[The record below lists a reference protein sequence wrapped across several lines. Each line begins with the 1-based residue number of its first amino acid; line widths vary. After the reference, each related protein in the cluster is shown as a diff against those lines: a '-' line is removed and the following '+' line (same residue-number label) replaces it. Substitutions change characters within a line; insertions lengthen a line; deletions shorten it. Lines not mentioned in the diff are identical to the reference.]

1 MYKVIIAD
9 DEPNIRNGLAQAIKW
24 ESLGMAVVGVARDG
38 EDTIALIEEKT
49 PDICLLDIRMP
60 FHDGLEIAA
69 KVKESKPDT
78 IIIFISGH
86 DEFEYAQSALKL
98 KAYDYILKPV
108 NLGLIEQVLKK
119 AKKELEEKKE
129 KEKKYAIA
137 NIMLQ
142 KNLPVIRHE
151 FILEWLRGEL
161 SEDEIQEGLSFYQIE
176 LGQMSG
182 VLVVKTNLSIIYDQK
197 NSEKEKQLLLFAV
210 QHVVEDCIECC
221 RPNLTVRDNNDYIV
235 SVLSVKNFT
244 MWENLKN
251 CIEGR
256 VKKELSCDVI
266 AYQTLI
272 DKNRCPSEL
281 SEVYLELLLKMRGE
295 SEYLPIVKKLKEYAD
310 SKYKDPQLRLQDYA
324 DQQQISLSHLSKLFK
339 QETGISF
346 VDYLTKVRLQHAIVL
361 MQDPV
366 MKIYEIADMAGYSS
380 QHYFCVAFKKVFGMS
395 PTEYR
400 KSSI

>member
-24 ESLGMAVVGVARDG
+24 ESLDMTVVGVARDG
-38 EDTIALIEEKT
+38 EDTIALIDNEN

-69 KVKESKPDT
+69 RVKETKPDT

-86 DEFEYAQSALKL
+86 DEFEYAQNALKL

-108 NLGLIEQVLKK
+108 NINSIEQVLSK
-119 AKKELEEKKE
+119 AKIELDEKKE
-129 KEKKYAIA
+129 RESKYAVA

-151 FILEWLRGEL
+151 FLLEWLRGEL
-161 SEDEIQEGLSFYQIE
+161 SEEEISEGCSFYQID
-176 LGQMSG
+176 LSLSTGI
-182 VLVVKTNLSIIYDQK
+182 LILKTNLINIYEQK
-197 NSEKEKQLLLFAV
+197 SSEKEKQLLLFAI
-210 QHVVEDCIECC
+210 QHVVEDCILDFK
-221 RPNLTVRDNNDYIV
+221 PNITVRDENDYIV
-235 SVLSVKNFT
+235 SVVSFENYAL
-244 MWENLKN
+244 WEELKPG
-251 CIEGR
+251 IEER
-256 VKKELSCDVI
+256 VKQEFSCDVI
-266 AYQTLI
+266 AYQSLI
-272 DKNRCPSEL
+272 DNSRYPLEL
-281 SEVYLELLLKMRGE
+281 SDVYLELLLKMRSE
-295 SEYLPIVKKLKEYAD
+295 SEYLPVVKKLKEYAD
-310 SKYKDPQLRLQDYA
+310 RKYKDPGLRLQDYA

-346 VDYLTKVRLQHAIVL
+346 VDYLTKIRLQHAIVL
-361 MQDPV
+361 MQDPL
-366 MKIYEIADMAGYSS
+366 MKIYEIADLTGYSS

-400 KSSI
+400 KSSL